1 MSDRS
6 NTPCSY
12 TFDPAEWKAN
22 IGSTSPLSS
31 DIDEI
36 WECPHDANRGAEFC
50 LFHQP
55 VEEKDSEAVRKAFL
69 DKIDKPGA
77 EPKQFVGARF
87 GQLSLDHEIIECRDN
102 HMIDL
107 RHTQFKGT
115 ASWQYTIV
123 EQPISFSGAEFLSR
137 PDFTETVFK
146 SEVYCH
152 KANFEVPARF
162 IETEFQGGLWGTG
175 AQFSEVNFHNAKFD
189 APVDLSEASFG
200 KAHFRAAQFETTAR
214 FKLAKF
220 DHISFTGTRFGERL
234 YFDQATVPE
243 KVSLQKTT
251 VGELASFEG
260 LNLAA
265 ETCCID
271 LSQSVVPAGRL
282 KLPDEGTLVYDL
294 TDATLGD
301 ADLETDDPSP
311 KLIEHYRFA
320 YTTFQ
325 GFDFGA
331 YRDALHHVNWRLH
344 TVIEV
349 PELAP
354 RAYPPKANDCESTY
368 LKAKNGA
375 NAIGDTKAAAEFFRR
390 EMLARR
396 DQYVLTARDKSEDL
410 RTRVRATGRWC
421 ANTLLNVT
429 AGYGERP
436 SRVIIVS
443 VGTIVGFA
451 GVFGLLQSE
460 PLYNTP
466 IGYLVLSLQSF
477 ITLVLGGAEDAG
489 GPWIRLL
496 AQIEGFIG
504 AFLIAL
510 FVFTLTRSIHR

>member
-1 MSDRS
+1 MGAPTDTR
-6 NTPCSY
+6 CSF
-12 TFDPAEWKAN
+12 TFDPAEWKTDT
-22 IGSTSPLSS
+22 GVSSPLLG
-31 DIDEI
+31 DLDEL
-36 WECPHDANRGAEFC
+36 WKCPHEAGEEFDYC
-50 LFHQP
+50 LFHRP
-55 VEEKDSEAVRKAFL
+55 VERKDPEAVRNAFL
-69 DKIDKPGA
+69 DKIDEPGD

-87 GQLSLDHEIIECRDN
+87 GRLNLDHEIVECRDN

-107 RHTQFKGT
+107 RHARFEDS

-137 PDFTETVFK
+137 PEFTETVFNG
-146 SEVYCH
+146 EVYCH
-152 KANFEVPARF
+152 KVNFEEPVRF
-162 IETEFQGGLWGTG
+162 IETEFRAGLWGNG
-175 AQFSEVNFHNAKFD
+175 AEFTEVNFHNAKFGG
-189 APVDLSEASFG
+189 PVDLSEASFQ
-200 KAHFRAAQFETTAR
+200 KAHFRAVQFETTAK
-214 FKLAKF
+214 FKLATF
-220 DHISFTGTRFGERL
+220 DHVSFTGTRFNERF

-243 KVSLQKTT
+243 KVSLQKTK
-251 VGELASFEG
+251 VDELASFED

-271 LSQSVVPAGRL
+271 LTQSIIPAGRL
-282 KLPDEGTLVYDL
+282 ALPEEGTLVYDL

-301 ADLETDDPSP
+301 VDLATDDPP
-311 KLIEHYRFA
+311 PDLIERYRFA

-325 GFDFGA
+325 GFDFGV
-331 YRDALHHVNWRLH
+331 YRDALHQVNWRLH
-344 TVIEV
+344 TVIDV
-349 PELAP
+349 PELDP
-354 RAYPPKANDCESTY
+354 RAYPPAASDRESTY

-396 DQYVLTARDKSEDL
+396 DQYVLSAKDWSEGL
-410 RTRVRATGRWC
+410 RTQATAVGRWS
-421 ANTLLNVT
+421 ANTLLNLT

-436 SRVIIVS
+436 SRVIVVS
-443 VGTIVGFA
+443 VGTIIGFA
-451 GVFGLLQSE
+451 GIFAILQSA
-460 PLYNTP
+460 PLYDTP
-466 IGYLVLSLQSF
+466 VGYLVLSLQSF

>member
-1 MSDRS
+1 MSDPPV
-6 NTPCSY
+6 TQCSF
-12 TFDPAEWKAN
+12 TFDPAEWKEDT
-22 IGSTSPLSS
+22 GSPSPLAGEM
-31 DIDEI
+31 DGI
-36 WECPHDANRGAEFC
+36 WECPHDAERESDFC

-55 VEEKDSEAVRKAFL
+55 VGKKDPEAVREAFL
-69 DKIDKPGA
+69 DRIDEPGA

-87 GQLSLDHEIIECRDN
+87 GRLNLDYEIVACRDN

-107 RHTQFKGT
+107 RHAHFDGT
-115 ASWQYTIV
+115 ASWRYTIV
-123 EQPISFSGAEFLSR
+123 EQPISLSGAKFLTR
-137 PDFTETVFK
+137 PVFTETEFS

-152 KANFEVPARF
+152 RARFEAPVRF
-162 IETEFQGGLWGTG
+162 IETEFQAGLWGNN
-175 AQFSEVNFHNAKFD
+175 AQFTEVNFHNAKFGG
-189 APVDLSEASFG
+189 PVDLSEASFG
-200 KAHFRAAQFETTAR
+200 TAHFRATQFETTAR
-214 FKLAKF
+214 FKLAEF
-220 DHISFTGTRFGERL
+220 DHVSFTGAHFGERF
-234 YFDQATVPE
+234 YFDQVTVPE

-251 VGELASFEG
+251 VGDLVSFEG
-260 LNLAA
+260 LNLTA

-271 LSQSVVPAGRL
+271 LAQSVIPAGRL
-282 KLPDEGTLVYDL
+282 SLPDEGTLVYDL

-301 ADLETDDPSP
+301 ADLETDNPP
-311 KLIEHYRFA
+311 TNLIEHYRFA

-325 GFDFGA
+325 AFDFGV
-331 YRDALHHVNWRLH
+331 YRDALHQINWRLH
-344 TVIEV
+344 TVIDV
-349 PELAP
+349 PELDP
-354 RAYPPKANDCESTY
+354 RAYPPGDSDLESTY

-396 DQYVLTARDKSEDL
+396 DQYVSTAYDRAENL
-410 RTRVRATGRWC
+410 RTRARAVGRWS

-451 GVFGLLQSE
+451 GIFGLLQSE

-466 IGYLVLSLQSF
+466 VGYLVLSLQSF